1 MAEGLSSQ
9 QPPYDPALQALHAAL
24 PGAQENAGEALLPAD
39 DPSAQIT
46 DEVLKVQGQILVEE
60 LSSGGV
66 PYQADIRSDKKGRD
80 GHGGKAAAPMVF
92 GDSLNGK

>member
-9 QPPYDPALQALHAAL
+9 HPPHDPALQGLHAVL
-24 PGAQENAGEALLPAD
+24 PGAHQNFGGALIPAD

-66 PYQADIRSDKKGRD
+66 PHPADIRSDQKGRD
-80 GHGGKAAAPMVF
+80 GHGGKAVAPMVF
-92 GDSLNGK
+92 GDS